1 MAAPRTPLH
10 HGGMQRIAMFMH
22 AVADL
27 LLPPVCLGCDGPI
40 DARDEARLACRVCR
54 ARLRAIPS
62 PVCARCGASVR
73 MTGRSRTEACHECAG
88 WPHELAAARSACLLL
103 PPADRLVH
111 QLKYRGWPAL
121 AGPLA
126 ECMTTLLL
134 PDVMRRATLCVPVPT
149 TAGRMRERG
158 YNQAE
163 ALARAYAGLTGRA
176 LRNALRREGHAGT
189 QTALQPVARRANVA
203 GAFRVE
209 AHEATRI
216 RGAHVLLVDDV
227 LTTGA
232 TASACALALAAA
244 GARSIALITFAR
256 ALDARRLTRFNG
268 AEDEQR

>member
-1 MAAPRTPLH
+1 
-10 HGGMQRIAMFMH
+10 MH

-73 MTGRSRTEACHECAG
+73 VTGRSRAEACHECAG
-88 WPHELAAARSACLLL
+88 WPRELGAARSACLLL

-126 ECMTTLLL
+126 ERMTALVL
-134 PDVMRRATLCVPVPT
+134 PAAMRAATLCVPVPT
-149 TAGRMRERG
+149 TAGRLRERG

-163 ALARAYAGLTGRA
+163 VLARAFAGLTRRE
-176 LRNALRREGHAGT
+176 LRNALRREGSART
-189 QTALQPVARRANVA
+189 QTTLQPVARRANVA

-209 AHEATRI
+209 PREAARI

-232 TASACALALAAA
+232 TATACALALAAA
-244 GARSIALITFAR
+244 GARHIALITFAR
-256 ALDARRLTRFNG
+256 ALDARRLTRSNG
-268 AEDEQR
+268 ARDEQR